1 MILVIGCIQKYFFH
15 FLFRPKT
22 QINTGTYSFFVKK
35 MKIFSFFLNAFHI
48 NCVLPYDFRQFVSV

>member
-1 MILVIGCIQKYFFH
+1 MILDIGYILKYFFH

-35 MKIFSFFLNAFHI
+35 MKNIFIFFERFSN
-48 NCVLPYDFRQFVSV
+48 